1 ANSYTSADR
10 NPIPKRPVIP
20 NHNIIFLKSLFLIW
34 YIAYTLVKELVSN
47 NIVMKKTSPKPKIS
61 SDEGPPAVEYF
72 NARYVTNK
80 LANNTVSPHNKNQS
94 TKHIFFPSKVSF
106 LSSISN
112 NSGYY
117 NILCL
122 RFICLVIYHV

>member
-1 ANSYTSADR
+1 LANSYTSADR

-61 SDEGPPAVEYF
+61 SDEGPPAVESF
-72 NARYVTNK
+72 NARYVPNK
-80 LANNTVSPHNKNQS
+80 LANNTVSPPKKNQS
-94 TKHIFFPSKVSF
+94 PKNLFFPSKVSF
-106 LSSISN
+106 SGCAGIT
-112 NSGYY
+112 SGYK
-117 NILCL
+117 
-122 RFICLVIYHV
+122 FGS